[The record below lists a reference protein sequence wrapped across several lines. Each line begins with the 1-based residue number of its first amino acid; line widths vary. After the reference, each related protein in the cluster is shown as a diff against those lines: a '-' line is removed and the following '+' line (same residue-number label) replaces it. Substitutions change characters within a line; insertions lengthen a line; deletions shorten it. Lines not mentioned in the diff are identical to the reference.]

1 MIYRFLGLVDEGS
14 VARLTL
20 ARPPLN
26 VLTIEMMEEL
36 GDALAWAAGQPLLKV
51 LVLAGEGE
59 AFSSGVDIEEHR
71 GEGAKPMLEAFHGIF
86 RALRGLDCV
95 TVAAV
100 QGPAL
105 GGGAELA
112 AFCDLVV
119 ASEAATFG
127 QPEIGVGLFP
137 PIAIAHY
144 PRRVGPHRALQ
155 LVLSGQVIGAAE
167 ALRIGLVDRVVAPTR
182 LAETVQAEV
191 ERFASQSSAILRLTK
206 RALRATLGLPFD
218 EALAELEAVY
228 QYELMVTE
236 DAREGLRA
244 FAEKRKPVWHDR

>member
-1 MIYRFLGLVDEGS
+1 MTYRFLELVDEGS

-20 ARPPLN
+20 ARPPQN

-36 GDALAWAAGQPLLKV
+36 GEALAWAGGQPLLKV
-51 LVLAGEGE
+51 LVLAGAGD
-59 AFSSGVDIEEHR
+59 AFSAGTDVDAYR
-71 GEGAKPMLEAFHGIF
+71 GERAKPVLEAFHGIF

-105 GGGAELA
+105 GAGAELA

-119 ASEAATFG
+119 ASEAATLG
-127 QPEIGVGLFP
+127 QPEIGVGVFP
-137 PIAIAHY
+137 PIAMAHY

-167 ALRIGLVDRVVAPTR
+167 ALRIGLVDRVVPPPR

-191 ERFASQSSAILRLTK
+191 ERFAGQSSAILRLTK
-206 RALRATLGLPFD
+206 RALRETLGLPFE

-228 QYELMVTE
+228 LYELMGTE

-244 FAEKRKPVWHDR
+244 CAENRKPVWRDR

>member
-1 MIYRFLGLVDEGS
+1 MVHRFLRLVDEGS

-26 VLTIEMMEEL
+26 MLTIEMMEEL
-36 GDALAWAAGQPLLKV
+36 GDALAWAGGQPLLKV

-59 AFSSGVDIEEHR
+59 AFSAGVDVEDHR
-71 GEGAKPMLEAFHGIF
+71 GARAVPMLEAFHGIF
-86 RALRGLDCV
+86 RALRALDCV

-112 AFCDLVV
+112 TFCDLVV
-119 ASEAATFG
+119 ASEAATLG
-127 QPEIGVGLFP
+127 QPEIGIGVFP
-137 PIAIAHY
+137 PIAMAHY

-167 ALRIGLVDRVVAPTR
+167 ALRIGLVDRVVPADR
-182 LAETVQAEV
+182 LAEAVRAEV
-191 ERFASQSSAILRLTK
+191 ERFTSQSSAILRLAK
-206 RALRATLGLPFD
+206 RALRETLGLPFD

-228 QYELMVTE
+228 QYELMITE